1 MTRSAT
7 APTGSNTS
15 VISPAVVGIARPDIL
30 PLSEDFL
37 EEVRRLPQ
45 VNLAAEAL
53 QRLLTDKIRVRMT
66 QMQFRPERSQKCS
79 RRPSCGTTIGRHRT
93 F

>member
-7 APTGSNTS
+7 DPTGSNTS

-37 EEVRRLPQ
+37 EEVRHLPQ

-53 QRLLTDKIRVRMT
+53 QRLLSDQIRVRMT
-66 QMQFRPERSQKCS
+66 Q
-79 RRPSCGTTIGRHRT
+79 CGPGPKVL
-93 F
+93 